1 MCADLHSTT
10 NTTTSDRQFRWMSRL
25 SGTTSLVVPWTAA
38 VVLFLVIVDEY
49 CVLNMKNGRNEDVFV
64 ARRLGRVYDV
74 SGRSD
79 MTSYM
84 GGETTSAC

>member
-1 MCADLHSTT
+1 M
-10 NTTTSDRQFRWMSRL
+10 
-25 SGTTSLVVPWTAA
+25 
-38 VVLFLVIVDEY
+38 VLFLVIVDEY

-64 ARRLGRVYDV
+64 ARRLGCVYDV

>member
-1 MCADLHSTT
+1 M
-10 NTTTSDRQFRWMSRL
+10 
-25 SGTTSLVVPWTAA
+25 PWTAA

-84 GGETTSAC
+84 GDETTSAC